1 MKFAQESTCVGVFF
15 NKVAGPQNC
24 TFIKKKLQPRFFDV
38 NFWIIQKYL
47 FFVEDLWRAGSETPV
62 RLFKNTFFTE
72 HLQWL
77 FLTVSGFQPEALLK
91 KELQQRR
98 FYLNFSKFLR
108 TFFYRT
114 PPDDCFLCLTIILR
128 SFSDHLFYRAP
139 LQDCLFHVQVAEFQ
153 LPDTIK
159 NISKGLFKHFIQ
171 TRDVAIPRR
180 CLL

>member
-1 MKFAQESTCVGVFF
+1 MQISQENTFVGIFL
-15 NKVAGPQNC
+15 NDVAGPQNYN
-24 TFIKKKLQPRFFDV
+24 FIKKGLQNRFFSCE
-38 NFWIIQKYL
+38 FCEL
-47 FFVEDLWRAGSETPV
+47 FKKVYFVYRIYERLV
-62 RLFKNTFFTE
+62 LKHQRLFKNTFFTE

-180 CLL
+180 